1 MIYYILADKGG
12 VTVMCVQR
20 GAVSSDETRKMAN
33 DKLKQEIERLNV
45 SATDLYETCLQ
56 SLKLKFQGEERELF
70 YQSFENAYRQI
81 YYKSRENKKRYWNKT
96 SLVMFVLGTGGS
108 GTVAAVSLFSIV
120 RALLSVSMESGI
132 LAAITHSC
140 APLLLPFLLA
150 LGFLT
155 ACLFSEFERRNY
167 RDTWVR
173 HSVAYHRLNI
183 AMVQYLSGLT
193 GEEDFMKEVLRIL
206 ETDIDRFERNTGV
219 SQGSGT

>member
-1 MIYYILADKGG
+1 
-12 VTVMCVQR
+12 MCVQR
-20 GAVSSDETRKMAN
+20 GVASSDETRKAAN
-33 DKLKQEIERLNV
+33 NKLKQEIEFLNV
-45 SATDLYETCLQ
+45 SATELYETCLQ
-56 SLKLKFQGEERELF
+56 SLKLKFQGGERELF

-81 YYKSRENKKRYWNKT
+81 YYKGRENKKHYWSKT

-120 RALLSVSMESGI
+120 RTLFSVSMESGA
-132 LAAITHSC
+132 LTAITHSC
-140 APLLLPFLLA
+140 VPLLLLFLLA

-155 ACLFSEFERRNY
+155 ACLFSEFERRNF

-173 HSVAYHRLNI
+173 HSTAYHKLNI

-206 ETDIDRFERNTGV
+206 ETNIDRFERNTGV